1 MHVTDIISLERI
13 KIDPAAGSKKRV
25 LEDISRLFAETTPNL
40 AQGEVFDSLLG
51 RERLGSTGFGKGV
64 AIPHSRLPRLAE
76 PIAAFVKLDRGVDF
90 DSMDNQPVDLL
101 FALLVP
107 EQSTED
113 HLQLL
118 AQLAQMVS
126 EPDLCHQLRRISD
139 PRGLYDLLRNWEPE
153 NISA

>member
-40 AQGEVFDSLLG
+40 TQGEVFDSLLG

-139 PRGLYDLLRNWEPE
+139 PRG
-153 NISA
+153 